1 MPYLTAA
8 THKIDGFYED
18 ELRKNEKYEN
28 VAILYAKISAD
39 KTYDFEKPQMSY
51 GQWITTNSYDHNYKE
66 IGKTFITE
74 PVSMQ
79 TVMRWEQGGNIVDAF
94 KIGIKEGMQSVNNA
108 VAELI
113 KNSSQAAT
121 ELKGMFTGNSSMSD
135 DQMRKINLMMRKA
148 RRKII
153 NASSAYKNYGGS
165 DTTINIPQ
173 LEFTFVASDFKN
185 THLTKAKTL
194 LNYLLPTV
202 ETKGD
207 KNDSMT
213 GNEADDAKKE
223 KIVKDIEKAS
233 SWMYEYAPN
242 GYVNPAM
249 GFDTKHIQGTFGL
262 QIGGTKIKE
271 LIPTNVTVVQ
281 SRIRVLSDKD
291 YDEKDAKTSC
301 MRNFYDDALYL
312 KVTNCNDASSVPL
325 VIKILVQFEFAKFI
339 TQQDYTEVFFESLNK
354 GYDIKFSL

>member
-18 ELRKNEKYEN
+18 ELRKADRYDN
-28 VAILYAKISAD
+28 VAILYAKVSSD
-39 KTYDFEKPQMSY
+39 KSYDFEDKNATFDK
-51 GQWITTNSYDHNYKE
+51 WISSETFTNNYKE
-66 IGKTFITE
+66 IARTFITE

-113 KNSSQAAT
+113 KNSKQAAT
-121 ELKGMFTGNSSMSD
+121 EFGGLLNGNKTSMSETD
-135 DQMRKINLMMRKA
+135 MRKINLMMRKA

-185 THLTKAKTL
+185 THLSKAREL
-194 LNYLLPTV
+194 LGYLLPTV
-202 ETKGD
+202 AD
-207 KNDSMT
+207 KSSDKEAKMTDS
-213 GNEADDAKKE
+213 EDDKTSN
-223 KIVKDIEKAS
+223 IDRAS
-233 SWMYEYAPN
+233 SWMYEYPPN

-249 GFDTKHIQGTFGL
+249 GFDTSHIQGTFGL
-262 QIGGTKIKE
+262 QIAGTKIRE
-271 LIPTNVTVVQ
+271 LIPTNVTVIQ
-281 SRIRVLSDKD
+281 SRMRVLSDAD
-291 YDEKDAKTSC
+291 YTSQSSKTSC
-301 MRNFYDDALYL
+301 MSHFYGLNQIV
-312 KVTNCNDASSVPL
+312 KVTNCNDASTVPL

-339 TQQDYTEVFFESLNK
+339 TQQDYDDVFFEQVSDTSK
-354 GYDIKFSL
+354 IGSIFKAG

>member
-18 ELRKNEKYEN
+18 ELRKPNKYEN
-28 VAILYAKISAD
+28 VAILYAKISSD
-39 KTYDFEKPQMSY
+39 KAYDFEDANKPDYATFINKTKYS
-51 GQWITTNSYDHNYKE
+51 NNYTE
-66 IGKTFITE
+66 IGRTFITE

-113 KNSSQAAT
+113 KNSSQAAN
-121 ELKGMFTGNSSMSD
+121 ELQGMFTGTSGGMSE
-135 DQMRKINLMMRKA
+135 DQMRKINLMMRKS

-185 THLTKAKTL
+185 THLTKARTL
-194 LNYLLPTV
+194 LQYLLPTV
-202 ETKGD
+202 KDKG
-207 KNDSMT
+207 KNDDKMT
-213 GNEADDAKKE
+213 DNDDEKKLDN
-223 KIVKDIEKAS
+223 VDKAS

-249 GFDTKHIQGTFGL
+249 GFDTTHIQGTFGL
-262 QIGGTKIKE
+262 QIGGTKVKE

-301 MRNFYDDALYL
+301 MKNLCSSYSEYL
-312 KVTNCNDASSVPL
+312 KVTNCNDDVSVPL

-339 TQQDYTEVFFESLNK
+339 KQTDYDEVFFEQITKK
-354 GYDIKFSL
+354 GYDIKFNL